1 MKAIM
6 IVDDEQ
12 PFHDFF
18 SEMLD
23 GTDYEVISAYDG
35 DEALSKFEEKRPE
48 LIITDDLIFLDIILN
63 KITGDTPFLHTKSTT
78 EFRDIPFIITS
89 DFLLRSF
96 RDQKKIGPGFA
107 FPDKTFIREKLMDEV
122 NTKIEQKITSCS

>member
-6 IVDDEQ
+6 IVDAER

-18 SEMLD
+18 SKMLE

-48 LIITDDLIFLDIILN
+48 LIITDDLIFLDIVLN
-63 KITGDTPFLHTKSTT
+63 TMTGDTPSPYTNSTT
-78 EFRDIPFIITS
+78 EYGDIPFIRTN
-89 DFLLRSF
+89 DFFLRSF
-96 RDQKKIGPGFA
+96 RDQKEIGPGFA
-107 FPDKTFIREKLMDEV
+107 FPDKASLREKLMDEV
-122 NTKIEQKITSCS
+122 NTKIGQKITLYS